1 MKVKN
6 SNFYPV
12 MVSIMNVSL
21 MYYENEVG
29 LKSYP
34 KFTVKSRGS
43 QQVRDWELLLTSG
56 SLTFVCLGQRKTS
69 CQVYFTTG

>member
-12 MVSIMNVSL
+12 TVSIMNVSL
-21 MYYENEVG
+21 MSYENEVG
-29 LKSYP
+29 LESHP

-56 SLTFVCLGQRKTS
+56 SLTLFA
-69 CQVYFTTG
+69 